1 MRIGILTLYYE
12 NHNFGGQLQA
22 YALCTF
28 MNSVKSVICEQ
39 ISYDYKEKKSTSVK
53 SVLFSVYSAVF
64 HPRAMLGL
72 KKRKKKFEAFEET
85 IPHSKVISN
94 EIELKRLSD
103 NYDYV
108 FAGSDQVWN
117 PEYAGGAFYLA
128 AVPDKKRCS
137 YAASFGKDRLPE
149 GTLSDETVRVLRS
162 YQFMS
167 VREATAKQ
175 ILEQNGIKDVE
186 MVCDP
191 TLLLTKEDWKKSI
204 AQIKPITKEK
214 YAFVYLLGNSKTM
227 RDEIKKK
234 VQSENLKIVAIPHIH
249 FSYQKRDGD
258 FADIEAYDVGPLDF
272 LRLIYDADVI
282 VTDSFHC
289 TLFSILYGK
298 KFWTLSRNSK
308 NDSGSTNGRMY
319 TLLEKAG
326 LMNRFAGCVENIRL
340 NEAVQNDNSEKKL
353 FEYAE
358 FSRKRLMD
366 FLCKQEEQR

>member
-1 MRIGILTLYYE
+1 MKIGILTLYYR

-28 MNSVKSVICEQ
+28 MNSMKGVTCEQ
-39 ISYDYKEKKSTSVK
+39 ISYDYKEKKKASVK
-53 SVLFSVYSAVF
+53 STLFSVYSAVF

-72 KKRKKKFEAFEET
+72 KKRKKKFETFEET

-128 AVPDKKRCS
+128 TIPDKKRCS
-137 YAASFGKDRLPE
+137 YAASFGKDHLPE
-149 GTLSDETVRVLRS
+149 GTLSDKTVQVLKS
-162 YQFMS
+162 YQFIS

-175 ILEQNGIKDVE
+175 ILEQNGIKGVE

-191 TLLLTKEDWKKSI
+191 TLLLKKEDWEKSI

-227 RDEIKKK
+227 REEIRKKI
-234 VQSENLKIVAIPHIH
+234 QSENLKIVAMPHIH
-249 FSYQKRDGD
+249 FSYQKRDRD
-258 FADIEAYDVGPLDF
+258 FADIETYDVGPLEF
-272 LRLIYDADVI
+272 LRLIYDADAI

-298 KFWTLSRNSK
+298 KFWTLSRNGQ

-340 NEAVQNDNSEKKL
+340 NESMQNETTEKKL

-358 FSRKRLMD
+358 FSRKLLVD
-366 FLCKQEEQR
+366 FLHE